1 MMNKNQKICLMVA
14 IFSVVILFISGT
26 DFQSHYGGNWFSN
39 SSLYMPSEERT
50 NYIAIFSACVLA
62 VSCAGLFILED

>member
-1 MMNKNQKICLMVA
+1 
-14 IFSVVILFISGT
+14 VVILFISGT

-50 NYIAIFSACVLA
+50 NYIAIFSAGVLA